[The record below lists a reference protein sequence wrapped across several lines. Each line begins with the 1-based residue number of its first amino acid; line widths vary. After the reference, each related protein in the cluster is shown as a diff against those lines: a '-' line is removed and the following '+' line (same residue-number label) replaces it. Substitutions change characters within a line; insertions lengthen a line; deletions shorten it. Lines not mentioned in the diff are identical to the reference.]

1 MSNGKARRARIRRK
15 STRPL
20 ILPPSDP
27 PPVECWNCGARNSPY
42 RAGLLYIECWRCGRS
57 IEL

>member
-20 ILPPSDP
+20 ILPPLDP
-27 PPVECWNCGARNSPY
+27 PPINCY
-42 RAGLLYIECWRCGRS
+42 HCGRS